1 LTEGAGR
8 RFGGNATV
16 RYSAQPLMIA
26 VSVLMLYPLYFVVV
40 TAFKTQK
47 EYTTNR
53 MLPPAHP
60 TLHNFGD
67 AFRDGELVRWI
78 GNSLVVTIGAV
89 AVSTLIAALAA
100 YPLARRTFFGRKAF
114 IGLNVVLMVVP
125 PVVLVVPLFLLFV
138 NLGLVNSR
146 LGVVLIYIGLLIPF
160 SVFIL
165 VNFFATIPRSLEEA
179 ALVDGAST
187 WRVLRFVIAP
197 LAAPAIVTVMVVN
210 AVWVWNEL
218 LIAVVFLQ
226 DNDART
232 LTAGLTFFQ
241 GRFLTNDPLVM
252 TGALIASLP
261 MLAIYIAGQRFFI
274 RGLSAG
280 FGK

>member
-1 LTEGAGR
+1 MSKSSGRAFGAGIS
-8 RFGGNATV
+8 AHS
-16 RYSAQPLMIA
+16 SAQALMIV
-26 VSVLMLYPLYFVVV
+26 VSLVTLYPLYFVVV
-40 TAFKTQK
+40 TAFKTQE
-47 EYTTNR
+47 EYASNR
-53 MLPPAHP
+53 MLPPADP

-67 AFRDGELVRWI
+67 AFRDGELLRWI
-78 GNSLVVTIGAV
+78 GNSLIVTVGAV
-89 AVSTLIAALAA
+89 AISTLIAALAA
-100 YPLARRTFFGRKAF
+100 YPLSRRDFPGRKTF
-114 IGLNVVLMVVP
+114 IGLNVALMVIP
-125 PVVLVVPLFLLFV
+125 PVVLVVPLFVLFV
-138 NLGLVNSR
+138 NLNLVNSR

-179 ALVDGAST
+179 ALIDGAST

-218 LIAVVFLQ
+218 LIALVFLQ
-226 DNDART
+226 DTDART

-261 MLAIYIAGQRFFI
+261 MLAIYLVGQRFFI

>member
-1 LTEGAGR
+1 LSSRA
-8 RFGGNATV
+8 FGGGGLPA
-16 RYSAQPLMIA
+16 RSSAQALMVA
-26 VSVLMLYPLYFVVV
+26 VSVLTIYPLYFVLV
-40 TAFKTQK
+40 TAFKTQS
-47 EYTTNR
+47 EYATNR

-67 AFRDGELVRWI
+67 AFRDGELLRWI
-78 GNSLVVTIGAV
+78 ANSVIVTVGAV
-89 AVSTLIAALAA
+89 ALSTLIAAVAA
-100 YPLARRTFFGRKAF
+100 YPLSRRTFPGRRIF
-114 IGLNVVLMVVP
+114 IGLNVTLMVIP

-138 NLGLVNSR
+138 NLHLINSR
-146 LGVVLIYIGLLIPF
+146 LGVILIYIGLLIPF
-160 SVFIL
+160 SIFIL

-179 ALVDGAST
+179 ALIDGAST
-187 WRVLRFVIAP
+187 WRILRFVIAP

-226 DNDART
+226 DNNART

-252 TGALIASLP
+252 TGALLASLP
-261 MLAIYIAGQRFFI
+261 MLALYVVGQRFFV

>member
-1 LTEGAGR
+1 MSAGAGAR
-8 RFGGNATV
+8 G
-16 RYSAQPLMIA
+16 SAHALMIV
-26 VSVLMLYPLYFVVV
+26 VSVLTLYPLYFVVV
-40 TAFKTQK
+40 TALKSQE
-47 EYTTNR
+47 EYATNR

-60 TLHNFGD
+60 TLGNFGD
-67 AFRDGELVRWI
+67 AFRDGELLRWI
-78 GNSLVVTIGAV
+78 ANSLIVTVGAV

-100 YPLARRTFFGRKAF
+100 YPLSRRTFPGRKAF
-114 IGLNVVLMVVP
+114 IGLNVMLMVIP

-138 NLGLVNSR
+138 NLHLINAR

-179 ALVDGAST
+179 ALIDGAST
-187 WRVLRFVIAP
+187 WRVLRFVISP

-261 MLAIYIAGQRFFI
+261 MLALYIAGQRFFI

>member
-1 LTEGAGR
+1 VLT
-8 RFGGNATV
+8 
-16 RYSAQPLMIA
+16 
-26 VSVLMLYPLYFVVV
+26 LYPLYFVVV
-40 TAFKTQK
+40 TALKTQK
-47 EYTTNR
+47 EYASNR
-53 MLPPAHP
+53 MFPPAHP

-67 AFRDGELVRWI
+67 AFRDGDLLRWM
-78 GNSLVVTIGAV
+78 GNSIIVTVGAV
-89 AVSTLIAALAA
+89 AFSTLIAALAA
-100 YPLARRTFFGRKAF
+100 YPLARRTFAGRKAF
-114 IGLNVVLMVVP
+114 IGLNVMLMVIP

-138 NLGLVNSR
+138 NLHLINSR
-146 LGVVLIYIGLLIPF
+146 FGVVLIYIGLLIPF
-160 SVFIL
+160 SIFIL

-179 ALVDGAST
+179 ALIDGAST
-187 WRVLRFVIAP
+187 WRVLRFVMAP

-252 TGALIASLP
+252 TGALIASAP
-261 MLAIYIAGQRFFI
+261 MLAIYVVGQRFFI

>member
-1 LTEGAGR
+1 LSSRA
-8 RFGGNATV
+8 FGGGGVPA
-16 RYSAQPLMIA
+16 RGSAQALMVA
-26 VSVLMLYPLYFVVV
+26 VSVLTIYPLYFVVV
-40 TAFKTQK
+40 TAFKTQS
-47 EYTTNR
+47 EYATNR

-67 AFRDGELVRWI
+67 AFRDGELLRWI
-78 GNSLVVTIGAV
+78 ANSVIVTVGAV
-89 AVSTLIAALAA
+89 ALSTLIAALAA
-100 YPLARRTFFGRKAF
+100 YPLSRRSFPGRKAF
-114 IGLNVVLMVVP
+114 IGLNVTLMVIP

-138 NLGLVNSR
+138 NLHLINSR
-146 LGVVLIYIGLLIPF
+146 FGVVLIYIGLLIPF

-179 ALVDGAST
+179 ALIDGAST

-226 DNDART
+226 DNNART

-252 TGALIASLP
+252 TGALLASLP
-261 MLAIYIAGQRFFI
+261 MLAIYIVGQRYFV

>member
-1 LTEGAGR
+1 MSERAFGAGR
-8 RFGGNATV
+8 PARN
-16 RYSAQPLMIA
+16 SAQVLMIV
-26 VSVLMLYPLYFVVV
+26 VSVVTLYPLYFVVV
-40 TAFKTQK
+40 TALKSQK
-47 EYTTNR
+47 EYATNR
-53 MLPPAHP
+53 MLPPLHP

-67 AFRDGELVRWI
+67 AFRDGELLRWI
-78 GNSLVVTIGAV
+78 ANSLVVTVGAV
-89 AVSTLIAALAA
+89 ALSTLIAAAAA
-100 YPLARRTFFGRKAF
+100 YPLARRAFRGRKAF
-114 IGLNVVLMVVP
+114 IGLNVLLMVVP
-125 PVVLVVPLFLLFV
+125 PVVLIVPLFLLFV
-138 NLGLVNSR
+138 NLHLINSR

-160 SVFIL
+160 SIFIL

-179 ALVDGAST
+179 ALIDGAST
-187 WRVLRFVIAP
+187 WRVLRFVISP

-210 AVWVWNEL
+210 TIWVWNEL
-218 LIAVVFLQ
+218 LIALVFLQ
-226 DNDART
+226 GNDSRT

>member
-1 LTEGAGR
+1 LSERSFGASAR
-8 RFGGNATV
+8 ARGGAHAV
-16 RYSAQPLMIA
+16 MIA
-26 VSVLMLYPLYFVVV
+26 VSALMLYPLYFVIV
-40 TAFKTQK
+40 TALKTQK
-47 EYTTNR
+47 EYATNR

-67 AFRDGELVRWI
+67 AFRDGELLRWI
-78 GNSLVVTIGAV
+78 GNSLIVTIGAV

-100 YPLARRTFFGRKAF
+100 YPLSRRSFPGRDAYL
-114 IGLNVVLMVVP
+114 GLNIVLMVIP

-138 NLGLVNSR
+138 NLQLINSR
-146 LGVVLIYIGLLIPF
+146 FGIILIYTGLLIPF
-160 SVFIL
+160 SIFIL

-179 ALVDGAST
+179 ALIDGAST
-187 WRVLRFVIAP
+187 WRVLRFVISP

-226 DNDART
+226 DNNART

-252 TGALIASLP
+252 TGALIASVP